1 MIYLDLQCFTELH
14 RASQHLHRLPREA
27 RSLSFTASH
36 PIYRCEAV
44 KLELAEP
51 REAVRDE

>member
-1 MIYLDLQCFTELH
+1 MISLYLQCFTELH
-14 RASQHLHRLPREA
+14 GASRVLHGLSREA
-27 RSLSFTASH
+27 RALSFTASH

-51 REAVRDE
+51 RAGVADE

>member
-1 MIYLDLQCFTELH
+1 MISLDLQCFTELH
-14 RASQHLHRLPREA
+14 GASRHLHGLSREA

-44 KLELAEP
+44 KLELAKP

>member
-1 MIYLDLQCFTELH
+1 MISPALQSFTELH
-14 RASQHLHRLPREA
+14 GASQHLHGLSREA

-51 REAVRDE
+51 RAAVRDE